1 MVIPQKNTNKW
12 YSNRNCLLE
21 FFMNSIAGHL
31 IHIRRSALQSFFVVS
46 ITRHVTNGDV
56 FIPCLSFR
64 NVWLI
69 FDWDVLID
77 DDAMHSIGK
86 FNTNCITFG
95 HSHRFLFNSI
105 LSICRWEENE
115 KKNERSNTKRF
126 STVVARA
133 SSTTLTHFARKK
145 IRWLFRMKINSSS
158 IRLLCSRISVDC
170 LIASDRIELIWI
182 AKWKNRFPHNE
193 RKDHIQW
200 LYLDA
205 STQFEIWS
213 EQ

>member
-1 MVIPQKNTNKW
+1 
-12 YSNRNCLLE
+12 
-21 FFMNSIAGHL
+21 MNSIAGHS

-46 ITRHVTNGDV
+46 ISRHFTNGDV

-86 FNTNCITFG
+86 FNTNFITFG

-115 KKNERSNTKRF
+115 KKNVRSNTKRF

-133 SSTTLTHFARKK
+133 SSTTLTHFACKK
-145 IRWLFRMKINSSS
+145 IRWLFQMKINGSS
-158 IRLLCSRISVDC
+158 IRLFRSRISVDC
-170 LIASDRIELIWI
+170 LIANWI
-182 AKWKNRFPHNE
+182 DLNRKVKNSNPTQ
-193 RKDHIQW
+193 RKKRPYSVS
-200 LYLDA
+200 LFGCVDA
-205 STQFEIWS
+205 IRNMIRTINVFK
-213 EQ
+213 